1 MAMLEVVAHLR
12 ANADNMVSGFRRAQG
27 AANQF
32 GQSAQQSSRIAQQ
45 GFSTIS
51 KFAMLGAGAMQTA
64 AVMGAKM
71 GVGFAMANE
80 QAIIS
85 FKTLL
90 GSQEAAMGM
99 FTELQQFAAKTPF
112 RFGQLRDAASKLLT
126 TGVSAEKVIPIMT
139 ALGDATAAMGTGG
152 EGIGRA
158 VYALQQ
164 MNLVGAVKGQDMM
177 QLANAGIPAW
187 DALAAAAGKS
197 VQQVKKE
204 VENGTLQNSV
214 PLLMKGIEEY
224 AGPAMSRMKGMM
236 SEQSKT
242 LTGLLSTL
250 KDNVDI
256 ALGDMMKPA
265 TEAIK
270 MALPDINDAVGET
283 FKAMTKPI
291 NEMVV
296 VAMDAF
302 KKLMPAI
309 GPIMQALSTVMISA
323 VQAIVP
329 AFAQMAMVLPS
340 LQPALLALG
349 QVFTDLSTILAPLVV
364 ELTVGLVP
372 ILLGLVQVVS
382 MATGFVADHVGVLEA
397 WSPLIG
403 GIVAGYVA
411 LKAVGK
417 INMLLG
423 SAKSVWGLVAAVLGL
438 GTAQTAE
445 AASAS
450 AAMVAQAQLTVAQA
464 SAAVA
469 AGGGATAT
477 AALASAN
484 IALAAAEK
492 ATTASTWSLNAALYA
507 NPITWVIVAVA
518 ALVAAFVIL
527 WKKFEGFQ
535 LFWKKTW
542 NLIVTGTQWY
552 INRILKTFNFL
563 ANKVID
569 AVNLIIKAWNKIPW
583 HKDVEEIK
591 HINAQIDIMGAKV
604 DTTTRKAKKL
614 AEQLAAA
621 AKEVSAADFRKFEG
635 YNAGTPKK
643 VKTEAETA
651 AAAAAA
657 GKANDKMKQLIAS
670 AKQLGTDALQKA
682 NNFFDGYK
690 QKANDFRNSIKD
702 AIMSVYSFSKAM
714 EKSLDSQNAFASA
727 QRAVADAEKAVTEAM
742 RSRDYKAYTDAVQAY
757 ADASDA
763 LGKAEEGKMS
773 FMKSLEKQY
782 NDAKAFGKL
791 LDDLRAANVNEAGI
805 AQIVAAGAEAGTAI
819 GQEILAG
826 GADAVSNVNKW
837 YTELTSTANTAADAA
852 KDQFYQTGLSTGQK
866 LVEGIQDAVKNLNLK
881 LTSKGLTAKQ
891 IENLK
896 KNFGVDIK
904 FEMSALAGMVPQLA
918 NGGIVRARSGGTL
931 ALLGEAGRDE
941 AVIPLSKGGNATSG
955 NTYNINIETGVG
967 DSAEI
972 GRELIRHLQSYE
984 KRAGKLPIRTM

>member
-1 MAMLEVVAHLR
+1 
-12 ANADNMVSGFRRAQG
+12 
-27 AANQF
+27 
-32 GQSAQQSSRIAQQ
+32 
-45 GFSTIS
+45 
-51 KFAMLGAGAMQTA
+51 
-64 AVMGAKM
+64 
-71 GVGFAMANE
+71 
-80 QAIIS
+80 
-85 FKTLL
+85 
-90 GSQEAAMGM
+90 
-99 FTELQQFAAKTPF
+99 
-112 RFGQLRDAASKLLT
+112 
-126 TGVSAEKVIPIMT
+126 MT

-214 PLLMKGIEEY
+214 PLLMQGIENY

-236 SEQSKT
+236 DEQSKT

-256 ALGDMMKPA
+256 ALGEMMKPA

-309 GPIMQALSTVMISA
+309 GPIMQALSTVMVSA

-349 QVFTDLSTILAPLVV
+349 QVFTDLSVILAPLVV

-372 ILLGLVQVVS
+372 ILMGLVQVVS

-423 SAKSVWGLVAAVLGL
+423 SAKSVWGLVASVIGL

-445 AASAS
+445 AAAAS
-450 AAMVAQAQLTVAQA
+450 AAMVAQAKLTVAQA

-469 AGGGATAT
+469 AGGGAAAT
-477 AALASAN
+477 AALV
-484 IALAAAEK
+484 AAETALTAANT

-507 NPITWVIVAVA
+507 NPLTWVIVAVV

-542 NLIVTGTQWY
+542 NLIVDFAEKA
-552 INRILKTFNFL
+552 INGLLKYYQGLINIFIRGVNIL
-563 ANKVID
+563 
-569 AVNLIIKAWNKIPW
+569 IKAWNKLPFGDDIQ
-583 HKDVEEIK
+583 EIK
-591 HINAQIDIMGAKV
+591 MLNFQLDLSAAKV
-604 DTTTRKAKKL
+604 DTTTRAAKKL
-614 AEQLAAA
+614 TEQLAAA
-621 AKEVSAADFRKFEG
+621 KREVSAADFRKFEG

-657 GKANDKMKQLIAS
+657 GKANDKMKQLIAA
-670 AKQLGTDALQKA
+670 AKQLGTDALQNA
-682 NNFFDGYK
+682 NRFFDEYK
-690 QKANDFRNSIKD
+690 QKANEFRKSIKD
-702 AIMSVYSFSKAM
+702 AIMGVYSFSKAL
-714 EKSLDSQNAFASA
+714 EKSLESQNAYTSA
-727 QRAVADAEKAVTEAM
+727 QKAVADAEKAVADAM
-742 RSRDYKAYTDAVQAY
+742 QSRDYKAYTKAVQDY
-757 ADASDA
+757 ADASEA

-773 FMKSLEKQY
+773 FMKALEKQY
-782 NDAKAFGKL
+782 NDAVAFSKL
-791 LDDLRAANVNEAGI
+791 IDDLRAAQLNEAGI

-819 GQEILAG
+819 GQEIIAG
-826 GADAVSNVNKW
+826 GADAVTNANKW
-837 YTELTSTANTAADAA
+837 FTQLTSTADTAATAA
-852 KDQFYQTGLSTGQK
+852 KDQFYQTGLDTGAE
-866 LVEGIQDAVKNLNLK
+866 LVRGIQEAVKSLNLK

-891 IENLK
+891 IDKLK
-896 KNFGVDIK
+896 KNFGVDIE
-904 FEMSALAGMVPQLA
+904 FSMSALAGMVPQLA

-941 AVIPLSKGGNATSG
+941 AVIPLGRGGNATSG
-955 NTYNINIETGVG
+955 NNYNITIQTGVG